1 MTDVAAL
8 PSAAVLLVRD
18 GPADGR
24 SEPVGLEVLMVRRGA
39 GAAAFGGAWVFPGGL
54 VEPADYDRAPDPD
67 LSPAAALDEL
77 TRRGGSP
84 PASPDEAL
92 ALWRAAARELAE
104 EAGVRLP
111 FLRALTYFSHWITPR
126 GLPRRFDTRFFV
138 AAMPPDQEA
147 VHCGVETD
155 GCCWVEPHRAL
166 LEYHEGRFPLV
177 LPTRMHLQRIA
188 PFRSV
193 EALLAEAARKP
204 IATVLP
210 DAPRPTVDADPR
222 W

>member
-8 PSAAVLLVRD
+8 PSAAVLMVRD
-18 GPADGR
+18 APR
-24 SEPVGLEVLMVRRGA
+24 GLEVLMVRRGT

-54 VEPADYDRAPDPD
+54 VEVADFEAPTGGD
-67 LSPAAALDEL
+67 LSPAEALEEL
-77 TRRGGSP
+77 TRRGGTP
-84 PASPDEAL
+84 PSSPDEAL
-92 ALWRAAARELAE
+92 ALWRAAVRELAE

-111 FLRALTYFSHWITPR
+111 SPRALTYFSHWITPR

-147 VHCGVETD
+147 VHCGIETD
-155 GCCWVEPHRAL
+155 GCRWVEPHDAL
-166 LEYHEGRFPLV
+166 REYHEGRFPLV
-177 LPTRMHLQRIA
+177 LPTRMHLQRIS

-193 EALLAEAARKP
+193 AALLAEAADKP

-210 DAPRPTVDADPR
+210 ETPRPTAEPEPP